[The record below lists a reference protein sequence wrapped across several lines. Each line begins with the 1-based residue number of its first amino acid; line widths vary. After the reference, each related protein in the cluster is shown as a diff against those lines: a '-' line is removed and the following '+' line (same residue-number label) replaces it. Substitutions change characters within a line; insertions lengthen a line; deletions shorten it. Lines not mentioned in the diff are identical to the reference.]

1 MSSHGQVW
9 LVSILRLDPSPLT
22 TYIVLHPSFFFPEF
36 NNWYAS
42 WFAVLQICQA
52 VGLGVVLPIFTQY
65 LKLNDLVITT
75 ICVISFILGLMTMWL
90 ANKAYMLFFAAGVQV
105 FASLA
110 TTSIRAALSKVVN
123 KKDIGKVSE

>member
-1 MSSHGQVW
+1 M
-9 LVSILRLDPSPLT
+9 
-22 TYIVLHPSFFFPEF
+22 
-36 NNWYAS
+36 
-42 WFAVLQICQA
+42 LQICQA

-123 KKDIGKVSE
+123 KKDIGKVSQ